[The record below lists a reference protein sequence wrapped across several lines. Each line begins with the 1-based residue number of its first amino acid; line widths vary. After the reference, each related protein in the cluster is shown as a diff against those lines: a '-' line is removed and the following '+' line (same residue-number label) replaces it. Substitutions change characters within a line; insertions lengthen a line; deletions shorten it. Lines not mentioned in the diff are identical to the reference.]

1 MAFSVDDRYQ
11 AEWFFQVY
19 WLVVNIILVLTIE
32 ICLWGNVL
40 SSERAP
46 WLCNEHWGVKNNI
59 LIMVTIVV
67 AGVASFAIF
76 EWQRHCDRR
85 AEQEGP
91 ENNEEGESL
100 FDKVLDEC
108 KTRKRPLSP
117 GGTVVGFFSG
127 FIALGFSV
135 YEYYSALVLG
145 LDYMSSGD
153 TIWGIVTLII
163 PFLPGIEWHSRSDLK
178 GTHRLTWLLS
188 SIFFPLTVIV
198 SRVEM
203 SS

>member
-1 MAFSVDDRYQ
+1 M
-11 AEWFFQVY
+11 Y

-40 SSERAP
+40 SVDVAP
-46 WLCNEHWGVKNNI
+46 WLFNEHWGVKNNI
-59 LIMVTIVV
+59 LIMITIVV

-76 EWQRHCDRR
+76 EWQRHCDRK

-127 FIALGFSV
+127 FIALGLSV